1 MKNQPSGVN
10 NRPASQLGTKGSSDF
25 GGPIGGNQH
34 NVYMKEKPHGKRGVI
49 EELMTLQKKE

>member
-49 EELMTLQKKE
+49 EELMTL